1 MKTFIK
7 IALTNLAIIAAVSTT
22 TISVAQAP
30 KTSTSIAEGKNST
43 VVYAGSL
50 RQMYGLNEDGR
61 ENDLDMILSLYYDI
75 KYAYVAKDP
84 VLKQKLIDEFIQD
97 LKDNGYKVPKKVKAA
112 DYFEPYN
119 FILDLPVYLNKA
131 GHIIPADQAGK
142 GVTSS
147 R

>member
-22 TISVAQAP
+22 TIVAAQAP